1 MINGAGTNKGTG
13 KNRSYR
19 QLERIVKGFANHRR
33 IQIMELLKGQ
43 PELSVIEIVERLNIN
58 FKTASEH
65 IRRLAISGL
74 VMKRS
79 DGAYI
84 RHRLTKRG
92 LDILKF
98 LRILE

>member
-1 MINGAGTNKGTG
+1 MLKP
-13 KNRSYR
+13 R

-33 IQIMELLKGQ
+33 IQILELLEDT
-43 PELSVIEIVERLNIN
+43 PELSVQEISQQLKIN

-74 VMKRS
+74 VLKRS
-79 DGAYI
+79 RGI
-84 RHRLTKRG
+84 NILHKLTPQAES
-92 LDILKF
+92 ILKF